1 MLKIYPAIIHN
12 EDGSYWIEFPDLEG
26 CNTMG
31 DTLEDTMANAQEAL
45 GLYLASLEE
54 VGQDL
59 PHPSSMT
66 DIDPNDLPAAS
77 VTSYI
82 YVDLNK
88 YRRST
93 KSVKKTL
100 SLPEWLAEEAEKH
113 HLSLSK
119 VLQDGLKEKLGM

>member
-54 VGQDL
+54 VGQVL
-59 PHPSSMT
+59 PHPSSIS
-66 DIDPNDLPAAS
+66 DIDTDEI
-77 VTSYI
+77 TSYVC
-82 YVDLNK
+82 VDLNK

-100 SLPEWLAEEAEKH
+100 SLPEWLAIEAEKH
-113 HLSLSK
+113 NLSLSK

>member
-12 EDGSYWIEFPDLEG
+12 EEGSYWIEFPDLEG

-31 DTLEDTMANAQEAL
+31 DTLEEIMANAQEAL

-59 PHPSSMT
+59 PHPSSIS
-66 DIDPNDLPAAS
+66 DIDTDE
-77 VTSYI
+77 VTSYVC
-82 YVDLNK
+82 VDLNK

-100 SLPEWLAEEAEKH
+100 SLPEWLAEEAERH

>member
-54 VGQDL
+54 VGQVL
-59 PHPSSMT
+59 PHPSSIS
-66 DIDPNDLPAAS
+66 DIDTDEI
-77 VTSYI
+77 TSYVC
-82 YVDLNK
+82 VDLNK

-93 KSVKKTL
+93 RSVKKTL

>member
-12 EDGSYWIEFPDLEG
+12 EDGSYWIEFTDLEG

-54 VGQDL
+54 VGQAL
-59 PHPSSMT
+59 PRPSLIS
-66 DIDPNDLPAAS
+66 DIDTDD
-77 VTSYI
+77 VTSYVC
-82 YVDLNK
+82 VDLNK

-93 KSVKKTL
+93 RSVKKTL

>member
-54 VGQDL
+54 TGQSL
-59 PHPSSMT
+59 PNPSAIK
-66 DIDPNDLPAAS
+66 DIDTDE

-82 YVDLNK
+82 CTDLNK

-100 SLPEWLAEEAEKH
+100 SLPEWLAIEAEKH

>member
-54 VGQDL
+54 VGQSL
-59 PHPSSMT
+59 PHPSSIS
-66 DIDPNDLPAAS
+66 DIDTNE
-77 VTSYI
+77 VTSYVC
-82 YVDLNK
+82 VDLNK

-93 KSVKKTL
+93 RSVKKTL

>member
-45 GLYLASLEE
+45 GLYLVSLEE

-59 PHPSSMT
+59 PHPSSIS
-66 DIDPNDLPAAS
+66 DIDTNE
-77 VTSYI
+77 VTSYVC
-82 YVDLNK
+82 VDLNK

-93 KSVKKTL
+93 RSVKKTL

>member
-54 VGQDL
+54 VGQAL
-59 PHPSSMT
+59 PHPSSIS
-66 DIDPNDLPAAS
+66 DIDTDE
-77 VTSYI
+77 VTSYVC
-82 YVDLNK
+82 VDLNK

-100 SLPEWLAEEAEKH
+100 SLPEWLAIEAEKH
-113 HLSLSK
+113 NLSLSK

>member
-31 DTLEDTMANAQEAL
+31 NTLEETMANAQEAL

-59 PHPSSMT
+59 PHPSSIS
-66 DIDPNDLPAAS
+66 DIDTNE
-77 VTSYI
+77 VTSYVC
-82 YVDLNK
+82 VDLNK

-93 KSVKKTL
+93 RSVKKTL

>member
-59 PHPSSMT
+59 PHPSSIS
-66 DIDPNDLPAAS
+66 DIDTDE
-77 VTSYI
+77 VTSYVC
-82 YVDLNK
+82 VDLNK

>member
-12 EDGSYWIEFPDLEG
+12 EEGSYWVEFPDLEG

-31 DTLEDTMANAQEAL
+31 DTLEETMANAQEAL
-45 GLYLASLEE
+45 GLYLATLEE
-54 VGQDL
+54 TGQLL
-59 PHPSSMT
+59 PHPSDIASIDT
-66 DIDPNDLPAAS
+66 DE

-82 YVDLNK
+82 YTDLNK

-100 SLPEWLAEEAEKH
+100 SLPEWLAIEAEKRN
-113 HLSLSK
+113 LSLSK

>member
-31 DTLEDTMANAQEAL
+31 DTLEDSMANAQEAL

-54 VGQDL
+54 VGQVL
-59 PHPSSMT
+59 PHPSSIS
-66 DIDPNDLPAAS
+66 DIDTDEI
-77 VTSYI
+77 TSYVC
-82 YVDLNK
+82 VDLNK

-100 SLPEWLAEEAEKH
+100 SLPEWLAIEAEKH
-113 HLSLSK
+113 NLSLSK

>member
-1 MLKIYPAIIHN
+1 MLKIYPAIIHS

-54 VGQDL
+54 VGQSL
-59 PHPSSMT
+59 PHPSSIS
-66 DIDPNDLPAAS
+66 DIDTNE
-77 VTSYI
+77 VTSYVC
-82 YVDLNK
+82 VDLNK

-93 KSVKKTL
+93 RSVKKTL

>member
-12 EDGSYWIEFPDLEG
+12 EDGSYWVEFPDLEG

-31 DTLEDTMANAQEAL
+31 DTLEETMANVQEAL
-45 GLYLASLEE
+45 GLYLATLEE
-54 VGQDL
+54 TGQSL
-59 PHPSSMT
+59 PTPT
-66 DIDPNDLPAAS
+66 AIKDIDTDE

-82 YVDLNK
+82 CVDLNK